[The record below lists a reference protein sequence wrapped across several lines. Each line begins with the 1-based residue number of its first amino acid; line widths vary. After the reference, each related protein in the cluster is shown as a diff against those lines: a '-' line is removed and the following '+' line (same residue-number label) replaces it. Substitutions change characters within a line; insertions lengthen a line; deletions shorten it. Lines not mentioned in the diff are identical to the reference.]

1 MIKSLYIRVV
11 VTFLVSVIAGTV
23 IAFFLSTWIFK
34 DQLNDNAHINIRN
47 FGQDVVEIYRT
58 LPLSEADEFVNK
70 MNQLDLYYIRM
81 VEPSGQTHTFGKD
94 KGHEPISVT
103 QEQVQKVL
111 EGTVL
116 ELTPNGLGTV
126 LLGLPVQTA
135 SGTRAM
141 FLETLS
147 PPAAAAVIQW
157 GTIFASSSLAAGSL
171 IILIASMFLVRPIK
185 TLTQATKRIAA
196 GDFNVKLNIK
206 QTSELGTLARSF
218 EEMMNDLQQLEHM
231 RREFVANVSHEVQ
244 SPLTSI
250 SGYAQ
255 ALKNVELPDQERGRY
270 LDIIISEAKRLSK
283 MSDSLL
289 KLSLL
294 ESQSHQLL
302 LVTRDL
308 DEQIRRVIVALQ
320 PQWSARDIRFE
331 LDLQKV
337 QVLADHDQLNQVWTN
352 IISNGIKFSEDKGSI
367 HVRMER
373 DSRNVTVRIS
383 DHGIGIPLEDQKRIF
398 ERFFKADR
406 SHSRKYDGS
415 GMGLAITK
423 QIVSLHQGDIHVES
437 KIDQGTT
444 FIITLPIISSISSS
458 SAGSS
463 VPLGKTMD

>member
-11 VTFLVSVIAGTV
+11 VTFLISVIAGTV
-23 IAFFLSTWIFK
+23 IAFLLSTWIFE
-34 DQLNDNAHINIRN
+34 DQLNENSHINIRN
-47 FGQDVVEIYRT
+47 FGQDVIQIYKT
-58 LPLSEADEFVNK
+58 LPLSEADAFVNNMK
-70 MNQLDLYYIRM
+70 QLDLYYIRM
-81 VEPSGQTHTFGKD
+81 YEPSGQFQTYGKAID
-94 KGHEPISVT
+94 HKPISVT
-103 QEQVQKVL
+103 EEQLQKVL
-111 EGTVL
+111 GGAVVEA
-116 ELTPNGLGTV
+116 TPNGLGTV

-135 SGTRAM
+135 GGTRAM

-157 GTIFASSSLAAGSL
+157 GTIFATSSLAAGSL

-185 TLTQATKRIAA
+185 KLTQATKRIAA

-206 QTSELGTLARSF
+206 QSSELGTLARSF
-218 EEMMNDLQQLEHM
+218 EDMMKDLQQLEQM

-270 LDIIISEAKRLSK
+270 LDIIISEAKRMSK
-283 MSDSLL
+283 MSDNLL
-289 KLSLL
+289 KLSML
-294 ESQSHQLL
+294 ESQSHQLQL
-302 LVTRDL
+302 ATRDL

-337 QVLADHDQLNQVWTN
+337 QVIADHDQLNQVWTN
-352 IISNGIKFSEDKGSI
+352 ILSNAIKFSENKGVI

-373 DSRNVTVRIS
+373 DVRTVTAYIT
-383 DHGIGIPLEDQKRIF
+383 DEGIGIPLEDQKRVF

-415 GMGLAITK
+415 GMGLAIVK
-423 QIVSLHQGDIHVES
+423 QIISLHKGDIAVES
-437 KIDQGTT
+437 KMGQGTT
-444 FIITLPIISSISSS
+444 FIVSLPISPPT
-458 SAGSS
+458 AG
-463 VPLGKTMD
+463 